1 MVMYIS
7 ICLHREICP
16 GLQVDFMKIKRPLF
30 IIALAML
37 VVIYMINTM
46 PGSIFFA
53 CPALFCIFIIIHKFT
68 KDRYTQH
75 LVLFMLAAIL
85 AAGYLSFYNSNLR
98 IKQAEMESAG
108 NTVVTGTVVDENIS
122 TSSIN
127 YTIAINSFDNEKIHS
142 FKVKVYTGHMLSAGD
157 TVKMT
162 GKYKNFTPKSNYIYN
177 YSEGIYGYFY
187 ADEIEIIEDVRSI
200 ISFFM
205 DVRTKLVDKSRK
217 IFNYKSVPLAV
228 AMGLGDKSLLDAAT
242 VNDFSFT
249 GLRHALVV
257 SGLHIGFIV
266 AALNMLLYYIPVK
279 KKLKNIVL
287 SMFVLFFMGMIG
299 FTPSIIRAGC
309 LMIAL
314 LSGRNLF
321 IEIDNY
327 TVLALIIIITLIM
340 NPYTAHSGSLLLS
353 YSAYFG
359 VIKRYEISTVKNYSE
374 IISSLLATTFAMLYT
389 CPVIA
394 LLGMYTTF
402 ASPLFNLLLS
412 PVIMIVC
419 VLSFFLPV
427 LSYLPVAGGIIC
439 AIFAPV
445 NDVLISL
452 IKAVIPLGEKYFSF
466 ALVNLA
472 TDGIKILIFS
482 AVIAVALAYIQFDSK
497 RVRNIFVITVPLVAF
512 LCYNYMNRDVVT
524 VNVFDGSSEP
534 SYIISYDDKNYLVAT
549 ENINRTRFAQ
559 IYGDLQ
565 FDKFDEII
573 YCGKKSDDIGWY
585 SDFTD
590 NLVDLSA
597 ENTYENDLFGISV
610 NIDSKRKAYIID
622 INDVKIGFN
631 HNKTDMTDYNLDMY
645 FFGSSTADDIQADN
659 LFYFY
664 PVIKKNADLA
674 NEKQATELYDILT
687 IKIKLSTGR
696 YSIVEDV
703 KNFGSRI

>member
-1 MVMYIS
+1 
-7 ICLHREICP
+7 
-16 GLQVDFMKIKRPLF
+16 MKIKRPLF
-30 IIALAML
+30 IIAMAML

-53 CPALFCIFIIIHKFT
+53 CPVLFCIFIIIHKFT

-85 AAGYLSFYNSNLR
+85 AAGYLSLYNSSLKA
-98 IKQAEMESAG
+98 KQAKMEATG
-108 NTVVTGTVVDENIS
+108 DTVVTGTVVDENIS

-127 YTIAINSFDNEKIHS
+127 YTITLNSFDNDKIHS
-142 FKVKVYTGHMLSAGD
+142 FKVKVYTGHILQTGD
-157 TVKMT
+157 VVKMY

-187 ADEIEIIEDVRSI
+187 ADEIEIIEDEGSL

-205 DVRTKLVDKSRK
+205 DIRTKLVDKSRK

-228 AMGLGDKSLLDAAT
+228 AMGLGDKNLLDAAT

-266 AALNMLLYYIPVK
+266 AAFNIFLYYVPVR

-287 SMFVLFFMGMIG
+287 SIFVFFFMGLIG

-314 LSGRNLF
+314 LMGRNLF
-321 IEIDNY
+321 VEIDNY
-327 TVLALIIIITLIM
+327 TVLALIIIITLLL
-340 NPYTAHSGSLLLS
+340 NPYTAHNGSLLLS

-359 VIKRYEISTVKNYSE
+359 VIKRHEISTEKNYNE
-374 IISSLLATTFAMLYT
+374 VISSLMATTFAMLYT

-402 ASPLFNLLLS
+402 AAPLFNLILS

-427 LSYLPVAGGIIC
+427 LSYIPFIGGIVC
-439 AIFAPV
+439 GVFAPV
-445 NDVLISL
+445 NDILIAL

-466 ALVNLA
+466 ALVSLA
-472 TDGIKILIFS
+472 TEEIKILIFS
-482 AVIAVALAYIQFDSK
+482 AVVAVALAYIQFDSK
-497 RVRNIFVITVPLVAF
+497 RVRNIFIIAVPLAAF
-512 LCYNYMNRDVVT
+512 LCYNYMNRDVAT

-549 ENINRTRFAQ
+549 ENINHTRFAQ

-565 FDKFDEII
+565 FDEFDEII
-573 YCGKKSDDIGWY
+573 YCGKKDADKEWY
-585 SDFTD
+585 FAFTD

-597 ENTYENDLFGISV
+597 ENTYKNDLFNISV
-610 NIDSKRKAYIID
+610 NNDNKRKAYIID

-631 HNKTDMTDYNLDMY
+631 HNKTDMTAYNLDMY
-645 FFGSSTADDIQADN
+645 FFGSSTADDVQADN

-664 PVIKKNADLA
+664 PVIKKNADLVS
-674 NEKQATELYDILT
+674 EKQVTELYDILT

>member
-1 MVMYIS
+1 MAMYIS

-37 VVIYMINTM
+37 VVSYMINTM
-46 PGSIFFA
+46 PGNTFFA
-53 CPALFCIFIIIHKFT
+53 CPVLFCIFIIIHKFT
-68 KDRYTQH
+68 KNRYTQH
-75 LVLFMLAAIL
+75 LILFMLAAIL
-85 AAGYLSFYNSNLR
+85 AAGYLSLYNSNLK
-98 IKQAEMESAG
+98 IKQVEMEAAG
-108 NTVVTGTVVDENIS
+108 DTVVTGTVVDENIS

-127 YTIAINSFDNEKIHS
+127 YTIALNSFNNEKIHG
-142 FKVKVYTGHMLSAGD
+142 FKVKVYTGHILQTGD
-157 TVKMT
+157 VVKIT

-187 ADEIEIIEDVRSI
+187 ADEIEIIEDESSL
-200 ISFFM
+200 ISFFTEI
-205 DVRTKLVDKSRK
+205 RTKLVDKSRK

-266 AALNMLLYYIPVK
+266 AAFNIFLYYIPVR

-287 SMFVLFFMGMIG
+287 SIFVFFFMGLIG

-314 LSGRNLF
+314 LMGRNLF
-321 IEIDNY
+321 VEIDNY
-327 TVLALIIIITLIM
+327 TVLALIIIITLLL
-340 NPYTAHSGSLLLS
+340 NPYTAHNGSLLLS

-359 VIKRYEISTVKNYSE
+359 VIKRHEISTEKNYNE
-374 IISSLLATTFAMLYT
+374 VISSLMATTFAMLYT

-402 ASPLFNLLLS
+402 AAPLFNLILS

-419 VLSFFLPV
+419 ILSFFLPV
-427 LSYLPVAGGIIC
+427 LSYIPFMGGIVC
-439 AIFAPV
+439 GVFAPV
-445 NDVLISL
+445 NDTLIAL

-466 ALVNLA
+466 VLVSLA
-472 TDGIKILIFS
+472 TEEIKILIFS
-482 AVIAVALAYIQFDSK
+482 AVVAVALAYIQFDSK
-497 RVRNIFVITVPLVAF
+497 RVRNIFIIAVPLTAF

-549 ENINRTRFAQ
+549 ENINHTRFTQ
-559 IYGDLQ
+559 IYNNLEL
-565 FDKFDEII
+565 DKFDEII
-573 YCGKKSDDIGWY
+573 YCGKKDADKEWY
-585 SDFTD
+585 SAFTD

-597 ENTYENDLFGISV
+597 ENTYKNNLFNISV
-610 NIDSKRKAYIID
+610 SIDNKRKAYIID

-631 HNKTDMTDYNLDMY
+631 HNKTDMTAYNLDMY
-645 FFGSSTADDIQADN
+645 FFGSSTADDVWADN

-664 PVIKKNADLA
+664 PVIKKNADLVS
-674 NEKQATELYDILT
+674 EKQATELYDILT